1 MELVYPPDDDGATS
15 GSCRAR
21 DIVVRSHTVGIVQ
34 FAGVVHHAG
43 MLAFLA
49 ELWPVILSLG
59 HISGAIGVTVDAVLR
74 KRQVPAVIGW
84 VGLAW
89 LAPVVGSLLYVGFG
103 INRIKR
109 AASALQRQPIL
120 GDTGE
125 LRAAQAG
132 GDFLYAL
139 AAHHP
144 TLPGLARLGFQ
155 ATGNPLLPG
164 NQIELL
170 RDGDEAYPAM
180 LAAIDGAEHT
190 ITLLSYIFDSDVAG
204 EAFLHALTAASA
216 RGVQVRV
223 LIDDVG
229 SRYSRPTMV
238 QRLRES
244 GIRVAAFLPTRL
256 PRLAR
261 YANLRNHRKI
271 MVIDGRLGFTGGMNI
286 RAGHWLSKA
295 PIDPVRCLH
304 FRVEGPVVYELQRAF
319 SEDWAF
325 VTREA
330 LDRDPWFPRL
340 GRVGDVVARGVPDGP
355 DADLENILELIL
367 GALSAATHHVRIIT
381 PYLLVDDVL
390 LRALQVA
397 AMRGVIVDIVVPA
410 RSNIPVMDW
419 AMAPQFLP
427 LVEKGCR
434 IFLSPAPFDHTK
446 AFTVDGQWCLI
457 GSTNWDARS
466 LLLNFEFNLECYDT
480 ALTAQLESLID
491 DRIAAA
497 RRVSRAELYTRPL
510 LVRLRDGIARLGAP
524 YL

>member
-1 MELVYPPDDDGATS
+1 MALSDLPAT
-15 GSCRAR
+15 CIMTRM
-21 DIVVRSHTVGIVQ
+21 I
-34 FAGVVHHAG
+34 
-43 MLAFLA
+43 AFLTD
-49 ELWPVILSLG
+49 LWPLVLSFL
-59 HISGAIGVTVDAVLR
+59 HIAGASSVTVHAVLR
-74 KRQVPAVIGW
+74 KRQVSAVIGW

-89 LAPVVGSLLYVGFG
+89 LAPVVGSLLYVSFG

-109 AASALQRQPIL
+109 AALALQREPIL

-125 LRAAQAG
+125 FRAAQAG
-132 GDFLYAL
+132 GDFLAAL
-139 AAHHP
+139 ATQHP

-155 ATGNPLLPG
+155 ATGNPLMPG
-164 NQIELL
+164 NQIRLL

-180 LAAIDGAEHT
+180 LEAIAGAQRS
-190 ITLLSYIFDSDVAG
+190 ITLLSYIFDSDAAG
-204 EAFLHALTAASA
+204 DAFHKALTAAAA
-216 RGVQVRV
+216 RGVEVRV

-238 QRLRES
+238 QRLRAA
-244 GIRVAAFLPTRL
+244 GINVSTFLPTRL

-271 MVIDGRLGFTGGMNI
+271 LVIDGQLGFTGGMNI
-286 RAGHWLSKA
+286 RVGHWLKHKPA
-295 PIDPVRCLH
+295 DPVRCLH

-319 SEDWAF
+319 SVDWAF
-325 VTREA
+325 ATREA

-340 GRVGDVVARGVPDGP
+340 SRVGDVVARGVPDGP
-355 DADLENILELIL
+355 DTDLDNILELVL
-367 GALSAATHHVRIIT
+367 GALSAATHHARIIT
-381 PYLLVDDVL
+381 PYFLVDDVL

-397 AMRGVIVDIVVPA
+397 AMRGVIVDIVLPA
-410 RSNIPVMDW
+410 RSNIPIMDW

-427 LVEKGCR
+427 LIEKGCR
-434 IFLSPAPFDHTK
+434 IFQSPAPFDHTK

-466 LLLNFEFNLECYDT
+466 FLLNFEFNLECFDPQ
-480 ALTAQLESLID
+480 LTGELDALID
-491 DRIAAA
+491 GRIASA
-497 RRVSRAELYTRPL
+497 RQVSRADLTSRSL